1 MATVP
6 FPLEGTVLIVGPSQ
20 VGKTTMTATALEEW
34 VATHG
39 AAGVVV
45 LDFAPEYEAEG
56 RILGGRITRFATVP
70 DDAWHGVLEA
80 HAPRAQSDGDAET
93 AVRLA
98 ADNAVR
104 AIELLQAAP
113 PSPRAVFVNDA
124 TIPFQHERGDPAEL
138 LAYCNRADLAVLN
151 GFESEEL
158 GVDDPVS
165 RQERRALAAFRR
177 WADRVV
183 ELPWGDEERVV

>member
-6 FPLEGTVLIVGPSQ
+6 FPLDGSVLIVGPSQ
-20 VGKTTMTATALEEW
+20 VGKTTMTAEALDGW
-34 VATHG
+34 IAAHG

-56 RILGGRITRFATVP
+56 RILGGRITRFTTVP
-70 DDAWHGVLEA
+70 DEAWHGVLEA
-80 HAPRAQSDGDAET
+80 HAPRAQSEGVTEE

-98 ADNAVR
+98 GDNAAR
-104 AIELLQAAP
+104 AVELLRAAP
-113 PSPRAVFVNDA
+113 RPPRAGFVNDA

-138 LAYCNRADLAVLN
+138 LAYCDRADVAVLN
-151 GFESEEL
+151 AFDSDEL
-158 GVDDPVS
+158 GIEDPVS
-165 RQERRALAAFRR
+165 RLERRTLAAFRR

-183 ELPWGDEERVV
+183 ELPRGDEERPV

>member
-20 VGKTTMTATALEEW
+20 VGKTTMTAAALEGW
-34 VATHG
+34 IAAHG
-39 AAGVVV
+39 PAGVVV
-45 LDFAPEYEAEG
+45 LDFAPEYETEG
-56 RILGGRITRFATVP
+56 RILGGRITRFTTVP
-70 DDAWHGVLEA
+70 DEAWHGVLAA
-80 HAPRAQSDGDAET
+80 HAPRAQSEGDAEA

-98 ADNAVR
+98 AANAAR
-104 AIELLQAAP
+104 AVELFHGAP

-124 TIPFQHERGDPAEL
+124 TIPFQHERGHRTTLLEYCDRAEFV
-138 LAYCNRADLAVLN
+138 VLN
-151 GFESEEL
+151 AFESDEL

-165 RQERRALAAFRR
+165 RQERRALETFRR

-183 ELPWGDEERVV
+183 ELPREDDRPNG

>member
-6 FPLEGTVLIVGPSQ
+6 FPLERRVLIVGPSQ
-20 VGKTTMTATALEEW
+20 VGKTTMTARALDDW
-34 VATHG
+34 VAAHG

-56 RILGGRITRFATVP
+56 RILGGRITRFTTVP
-70 DDAWHGVLEA
+70 DEAWHGVLEA
-80 HAPRAQSDGDAET
+80 HAPRAQSEGVTEE

-98 ADNAVR
+98 GDNAAR
-104 AIELLQAAP
+104 AVELLRAAP
-113 PSPRAVFVNDA
+113 RPPRAVFVNDA

-138 LAYCNRADLAVLN
+138 LAYCDRADVAVLN
-151 GFESEEL
+151 AFDSDEL
-158 GVDDPVS
+158 GIEDPVS
-165 RQERRALAAFRR
+165 WLERRTLAAFRR

-183 ELPWGDEERVV
+183 ELPRGDEERPV

>member
-6 FPLEGTVLIVGPSQ
+6 FPLDGSVLIVGPSQ
-20 VGKTTMTATALEEW
+20 VGKTTMTAEALDGW
-34 VATHG
+34 IAAHG

-56 RILGGRITRFATVP
+56 RILGGRITRFTTVP
-70 DDAWHGVLEA
+70 NEAWHGVLEA
-80 HAPRAQSDGDAET
+80 HAPRAQSEGVTEE

-98 ADNAVR
+98 GDNAAR
-104 AIELLQAAP
+104 AVELLRAAP
-113 PSPRAVFVNDA
+113 RPPRAVFVNDA

-138 LAYCNRADLAVLN
+138 LAYCDRADVAVLN
-151 GFESEEL
+151 AFDSDEL
-158 GVDDPVS
+158 GIEDPVS
-165 RQERRALAAFRR
+165 RLERRTLAAFRR

-183 ELPWGDEERVV
+183 ELPRGDEERPV

>member
-6 FPLEGTVLIVGPSQ
+6 FPLEGSVLIVGPSQ
-20 VGKTTMTATALEEW
+20 VGKTTMTAEALDGW
-34 VATHG
+34 IAAHG

-56 RILGGRITRFATVP
+56 RILGGRITRFTTVP
-70 DDAWHGVLEA
+70 NEAWHGVLEA
-80 HAPRAQSDGDAET
+80 HAPRAQSEGVTEE

-98 ADNAVR
+98 GDNAAR
-104 AIELLQAAP
+104 AVELLRAAP
-113 PSPRAVFVNDA
+113 RPPRAVFVNDA

-138 LAYCNRADLAVLN
+138 LAYCDRADVAVLN
-151 GFESEEL
+151 AFDSDEL
-158 GVDDPVS
+158 GIEDPVS
-165 RQERRALAAFRR
+165 WLERRTLAAFRR

-183 ELPWGDEERVV
+183 ELPRGDEERPV

>member
-6 FPLEGTVLIVGPSQ
+6 FPLDGSVLIVGPSQ
-20 VGKTTMTATALEEW
+20 VGKTTMTAEALDGW
-34 VATHG
+34 IAAHG

-56 RILGGRITRFATVP
+56 RILGGRITRFTTVP
-70 DDAWHGVLEA
+70 DEAWHGVLEA
-80 HAPRAQSDGDAET
+80 HAPRAQSEGVTEE

-98 ADNAVR
+98 GDNAAR
-104 AIELLQAAP
+104 AVELLRAAP
-113 PSPRAVFVNDA
+113 RPPRAVFVNDA

-138 LAYCNRADLAVLN
+138 LAYCDRADVAVLN
-151 GFESEEL
+151 AFDSDEL
-158 GVDDPVS
+158 GIEDPVS
-165 RQERRALAAFRR
+165 RLERRTLAAFRR

-183 ELPWGDEERVV
+183 ELPRGDEERPV